1 MTTCYFSFGQTHVHS
16 VNGKTFDKDCIVEI
30 TSDNPRETMFETFG
44 TKWGMQYDEVP
55 EMQYYPRGII
65 VL

>member
-1 MTTCYFSFGQTHVHS
+1 MKTCYFSFGQTHFHS

-30 TSDNPRETMFETFG
+30 TSADPRATMFEIFG
-44 TKWGMQYDEVP
+44 RQWAMQYDEVP